1 MKISDLNVGDL
12 VRFNYPH
19 ASRDEVINDLG
30 VVLIVDCDEEEVG
43 IHWRDEDEEILYHEH
58 EEVEDWWRRGMLE
71 VVSENR

>member
-19 ASRDEVINDLG
+19 AGPDDANDLG
-30 VVLIVDCDEEEVG
+30 VVLIGDYDEEEVG
-43 IHWRDEDEEILYHEH
+43 IHWRDEEEEINYHPH
-58 EEVEDWWRRGMLE
+58 DEVEDWWSRGMLE

>member
-19 ASRDEVINDLG
+19 ASRDDANDLG
-30 VVLIVDCDEEEVG
+30 VVLLVDYDEEEVG
-43 IHWRDEDEEILYHEH
+43 IHWRDEDEEINYHPH
-58 EEVEDWWRRGMLE
+58 DEVEDWWSRGMLE